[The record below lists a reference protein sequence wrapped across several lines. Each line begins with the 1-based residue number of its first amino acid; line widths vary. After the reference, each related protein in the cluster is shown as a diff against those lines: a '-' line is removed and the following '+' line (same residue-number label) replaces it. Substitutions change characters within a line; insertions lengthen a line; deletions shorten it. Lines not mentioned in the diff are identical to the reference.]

1 MKKSDY
7 YTHMRTF
14 AAAGALT
21 AQFIAMLLTSPLMSL
36 VCFVLICCT
45 IAADYKYAKALDDE
59 AEAEYEAHLKEL
71 EHLYDTQL
79 HRWQE
84 FDSYAGMD

>member
-14 AAAGALT
+14 AAAGALVSL
-21 AQFIAMLLTSPLMSL
+21 FVGMLINSPLLSL

-59 AEAEYEAHLKEL
+59 AAAEYEAHLKEL
-71 EHLYDTQL
+71 EKLYDTQL

-84 FDSYAGMD
+84 FDRYADMD